1 MSYTFSR
8 RDFLKYSALTA
19 VAVAG
24 AGLLTGC
31 EIQDPNNPV
40 IKKLGYG
47 TTLGTTG
54 GLLKSVDTEGTTGVF
69 TFTVKNNSD
78 APLPMDPNESFVV
91 KVLDKDGNSKWS
103 NYFNLSIE
111 AVPGADG
118 KVPDILPQLPV
129 RTVGEYKVHVPDYA
143 GHAPN
148 PEDTLHPELRM
159 TPSVQAS
166 SSNSPIFTFQPAPL
180 VRAFLTLLL
189 GSLL

>member
-8 RDFLKYSALTA
+8 RDFLKYSAMTA

-78 APLPMDPNESFVV
+78 APLLMDPNESFVV

-111 AVPGADG
+111 AVQGADG
-118 KVPDILPQLPV
+118 KVPDILPELPA

-143 GHAPN
+143 GYALN
-148 PEDTLHPELRM
+148 LEDTLEFTFIPRPAKSPELRI
-159 TPSVQAS
+159 TWKIPGADLVK
-166 SSNSPIFTFQPAPL
+166 SNEGT
-180 VRAFLTLLL
+180 
-189 GSLL
+189 GK

>member
-54 GLLKSVDTEGTTGVF
+54 GLLKSVNTEGTDGVF
-69 TFTVKNNSD
+69 TFTVKNSSD
-78 APLPMDPNESFVV
+78 APLRMTPPIELFTVE
-91 KVLDKDGNSKWS
+91 VLDAKGNRKW
-103 NYFNLSIE
+103 NNNFNLTIE
-111 AVPGADG
+111 AVLGEDG
-118 KVPDILPQLPV
+118 KVPEILPELPP
-129 RTVGEYKVHVPDYA
+129 RTVGEYKVRVPLYA
-143 GHAPN
+143 SSAPG
-148 PEDTLHPELRM
+148 PEDTLEFTFIPRPANQPELRI
-159 TPSVQAS
+159 TWKIPGTDLVK
-166 SSNSPIFTFQPAPL
+166 SNEST
-180 VRAFLTLLL
+180 
-189 GSLL
+189 GK

>member
-8 RDFLKYSALTA
+8 RDFLKYSAMTA

-78 APLPMDPNESFVV
+78 APLRMTPNDIFTV
-91 KVLDKDGNSKWS
+91 KVLDAKGNRKW
-103 NYFNLSIE
+103 NNNFNLTIE
-111 AVPGADG
+111 AVLGEDG
-118 KVPDILPQLPV
+118 NVPDILPELPA

-143 GHAPN
+143 GYTPG
-148 PEDTLHPELRM
+148 PEDTLEFTYIPNPAKSPELRM
-159 TPSVQAS
+159 TWKIPGAD
-166 SSNSPIFTFQPAPL
+166 L
-180 VRAFLTLLL
+180 VK
-189 GSLL
+189 

>member
-54 GLLKSVDTEGTTGVF
+54 GLLKSVDTEGTDGVF

-78 APLPMDPNESFVV
+78 APLRMTPPIELFTVE
-91 KVLDKDGNSKWS
+91 VLDAKGNRKWNNNFS
-103 NYFNLSIE
+103 LTIE
-111 AVPGADG
+111 AVPGEDG
-118 KVPDILPQLPV
+118 KVPEILPGLPP

-143 GHAPN
+143 GHAPG
-148 PEDTLHPELRM
+148 PEDTLEFTYIPNPAKSPELRM
-159 TPSVQAS
+159 TWKILGAD
-166 SSNSPIFTFQPAPL
+166 L
-180 VRAFLTLLL
+180 VK
-189 GSLL
+189 

>member
-8 RDFLKYSALTA
+8 RDFLKYSAMTA

-54 GLLKSVDTEGTTGVF
+54 GLLKSVDTEGTDGVF

-78 APLPMDPNESFVV
+78 APLRMTPNDIFTV
-91 KVLDKDGNSKWS
+91 KVLDAKGNRKWNNNFS
-103 NYFNLSIE
+103 LTIE
-111 AVPGADG
+111 AVLGEDG
-118 KVPDILPQLPV
+118 KAPDILPELPP

-143 GHAPN
+143 GYAPG
-148 PEDTLHPELRM
+148 PEDTLEFTYIPLPAKSPKLRM
-159 TPSVQAS
+159 TWKILGAD
-166 SSNSPIFTFQPAPL
+166 L
-180 VRAFLTLLL
+180 VK
-189 GSLL
+189 

>member
-8 RDFLKYSALTA
+8 RDFLKYSAMTA

-54 GLLKSVDTEGTTGVF
+54 GLLESVDTEGTDGVF

-78 APLPMDPNESFVV
+78 ASLRMTTPIELFTVE
-91 KVLDKDGNSKWS
+91 VLDAKGNRKW
-103 NYFNLSIE
+103 NNNFNLTIE
-111 AVPGADG
+111 AVPGEDG
-118 KVPDILPQLPV
+118 KVPEILPELPP
-129 RTVGEYKVHVPDYA
+129 RTVGEYKVRVPFYA
-143 GHAPN
+143 SSAPG
-148 PEDTLHPELRM
+148 PEDTLEFTYTPNPAKSPELRM
-159 TPSVQAS
+159 TWKILGAD
-166 SSNSPIFTFQPAPL
+166 L
-180 VRAFLTLLL
+180 VK
-189 GSLL
+189 

>member
-8 RDFLKYSALTA
+8 RDFLKYSAMTA

-54 GLLKSVDTEGTTGVF
+54 GLLKSVDTEGTDGVF

-78 APLPMDPNESFVV
+78 APLRMTPNDIFTV
-91 KVLDKDGNSKWS
+91 KVLDAKGNSKWNNNFS
-103 NYFNLSIE
+103 LTIE
-111 AVPGADG
+111 AVRGEDG
-118 KVPDILPQLPV
+118 KAPDILPELPP

-148 PEDTLHPELRM
+148 PEDTLEFIFIPRPANQPELRI
-159 TPSVQAS
+159 TWKIPGTDLVK
-166 SSNSPIFTFQPAPL
+166 SNEST
-180 VRAFLTLLL
+180 
-189 GSLL
+189 GK

>member
-8 RDFLKYSALTA
+8 RDFLKYSAMTA

-54 GLLKSVDTEGTTGVF
+54 GLLKSVDTEGTDGVF

-78 APLPMDPNESFVV
+78 APLRMTPNDIFTV
-91 KVLDKDGNSKWS
+91 KVLDAKGNRKW
-103 NYFNLSIE
+103 NNNFNLTIE
-111 AVPGADG
+111 AVLGEDG
-118 KVPDILPQLPV
+118 KVPEILPELPP

-143 GHAPN
+143 GYAPG
-148 PEDTLHPELRM
+148 PEDTLEFTYIPNPAKSPELRM
-159 TPSVQAS
+159 TWKILGAD
-166 SSNSPIFTFQPAPL
+166 L
-180 VRAFLTLLL
+180 VK
-189 GSLL
+189 

>member
-8 RDFLKYSALTA
+8 RDFLKYSAMTA

-78 APLPMDPNESFVV
+78 APLPMTPNDIFTV
-91 KVLDKDGNSKWS
+91 KVLDAKGNRKW
-103 NYFNLSIE
+103 NNNFNLTIE
-111 AVPGADG
+111 AVLGADG
-118 KVPDILPQLPV
+118 KVPDILPNLPP

-148 PEDTLHPELRM
+148 PEDTLEFTYIPNPAKSPELRI
-159 TPSVQAS
+159 TWKIPGADLVK
-166 SSNSPIFTFQPAPL
+166 SNEST
-180 VRAFLTLLL
+180 
-189 GSLL
+189 GK

>member
-8 RDFLKYSALTA
+8 RDFLKYSAMTA

-54 GLLKSVDTEGTTGVF
+54 GLLKSVDTEGTDGVF

-78 APLPMDPNESFVV
+78 APLPMTPNDIFTV
-91 KVLDKDGNSKWS
+91 KVLDAKGNRKW
-103 NYFNLSIE
+103 NNNFNLTIE
-111 AVPGADG
+111 AVLGEDG
-118 KVPDILPQLPV
+118 NVPDILPELPA

-143 GHAPN
+143 GYAPG
-148 PEDTLHPELRM
+148 PEDTLEFTYIPLPAKSPELRM
-159 TPSVQAS
+159 TWKIPGAD
-166 SSNSPIFTFQPAPL
+166 L
-180 VRAFLTLLL
+180 VK
-189 GSLL
+189 

>member
-8 RDFLKYSALTA
+8 RDFLKYSAMTA

-54 GLLKSVDTEGTTGVF
+54 GLLKSVDLDGTAGVF

-78 APLPMDPNESFVV
+78 APLHMATPNERFVV

-111 AVPGADG
+111 AVPGKDG
-118 KVPDILPQLPV
+118 NTPDILPELPP
-129 RTVGEYKVHVPDYA
+129 RTVGEYKVRVPLYA
-143 GHAPN
+143 SSAPG
-148 PEDTLHPELRM
+148 PEDTLEFTYIPNPAKSPQLRM
-159 TPSVQAS
+159 TWKIPGADLVK
-166 SSNSPIFTFQPAPL
+166 SNEGT
-180 VRAFLTLLL
+180 
-189 GSLL
+189 GK

>member
-1 MSYTFSR
+1 M
-8 RDFLKYSALTA
+8 TA

-111 AVPGADG
+111 AVPGADS

-143 GHAPN
+143 RFAPN
-148 PEDTLHPELRM
+148 SEDTLEFTYIPLPAKSPELRM
-159 TPSVQAS
+159 TWKIPGAD
-166 SSNSPIFTFQPAPL
+166 L
-180 VRAFLTLLL
+180 VK
-189 GSLL
+189 

>member
-8 RDFLKYSALTA
+8 RDFLKYSAMTA

-54 GLLKSVDTEGTTGVF
+54 GLLKSVDLDGTAGVF

-111 AVPGADG
+111 AVQGADG
-118 KVPDILPQLPV
+118 KIPDILPQLPV
-129 RTVGEYKVHVPDYA
+129 RTVGEYKVHVPFYA
-143 GHAPN
+143 SSAPG
-148 PEDTLHPELRM
+148 PEDTLEFIFIPRPANQPERRITWKIPGADL
-159 TPSVQAS
+159 VK
-166 SSNSPIFTFQPAPL
+166 SNEGT
-180 VRAFLTLLL
+180 
-189 GSLL
+189 GK

>member
-8 RDFLKYSALTA
+8 RDFLKYSAMTA

-54 GLLKSVDTEGTTGVF
+54 GLLKSVDTEGTDGVF

-78 APLPMDPNESFVV
+78 APLLMTLNDIFTV
-91 KVLDKDGNSKWS
+91 KVLDAKGNRKWN
-103 NYFNLSIE
+103 NYFNLTIE
-111 AVPGADG
+111 AVPGEDG
-118 KVPDILPQLPV
+118 NAPDILPELPP

-143 GHAPN
+143 GYAPG
-148 PEDTLHPELRM
+148 PEDTLEFTYIPNPAKSPELRM
-159 TPSVQAS
+159 TWKILGAD
-166 SSNSPIFTFQPAPL
+166 L
-180 VRAFLTLLL
+180 VK
-189 GSLL
+189 

>member
-54 GLLKSVDTEGTTGVF
+54 GLLKSVDTEGTDGVF

-78 APLPMDPNESFVV
+78 APLRMTTPIELFTVE
-91 KVLDKDGNSKWS
+91 VLDAKGNRKGNNNFS
-103 NYFNLSIE
+103 LTIE
-111 AVPGADG
+111 AVPGEDG
-118 KVPDILPQLPV
+118 KVPDIFPNLPP

-148 PEDTLHPELRM
+148 PEDTLDFTYTPNPAKSPELRM
-159 TPSVQAS
+159 TWKILGAD
-166 SSNSPIFTFQPAPL
+166 L
-180 VRAFLTLLL
+180 VK
-189 GSLL
+189 

>member
-8 RDFLKYSALTA
+8 RDFLKYSAMTA

-54 GLLKSVDTEGTTGVF
+54 GLLKSVDTEGTDGVF

-78 APLPMDPNESFVV
+78 APLRMTPNDIFTV
-91 KVLDKDGNSKWS
+91 KVLDAKGNRKWNNNFS
-103 NYFNLSIE
+103 LTIE
-111 AVPGADG
+111 AVLGEDG
-118 KVPDILPQLPV
+118 KAPDILPELPP

-143 GHAPN
+143 GYAPG
-148 PEDTLHPELRM
+148 PEDTLEFTYIPLPAKSPNLRM
-159 TPSVQAS
+159 TWKILGAD
-166 SSNSPIFTFQPAPL
+166 L
-180 VRAFLTLLL
+180 VK
-189 GSLL
+189 

>member
-54 GLLKSVDTEGTTGVF
+54 GLLKSVDTEGTDGVF

-78 APLPMDPNESFVV
+78 ASLRMTTPIELFTVE
-91 KVLDKDGNSKWS
+91 VLDAKGNRKW
-103 NYFNLSIE
+103 NNNFNLTIE
-111 AVPGADG
+111 AVPGEDG
-118 KVPDILPQLPV
+118 KVPEILPELPP
-129 RTVGEYKVHVPDYA
+129 RTVGEYKVRVPFYA
-143 GHAPN
+143 SSAPGS
-148 PEDTLHPELRM
+148 EDTLEFTYTPNPAKSPELRM
-159 TPSVQAS
+159 TWKILGAD
-166 SSNSPIFTFQPAPL
+166 L
-180 VRAFLTLLL
+180 VK
-189 GSLL
+189 

>member
-8 RDFLKYSALTA
+8 RDFLKYSAMTA

-54 GLLKSVDTEGTTGVF
+54 GLLKSVDTEGTDGVF

-78 APLPMDPNESFVV
+78 APLPMTPNDIFTV
-91 KVLDKDGNSKWS
+91 KVLDAKGNRKW
-103 NYFNLSIE
+103 NNNFNLTIE

-118 KVPDILPQLPV
+118 KVPDILPELPA
-129 RTVGEYKVHVPDYA
+129 RTVGEYKVRVPFYA
-143 GHAPN
+143 SSAPT
-148 PEDTLHPELRM
+148 PEETLEFTFIPLPAKSPELRI
-159 TPSVQAS
+159 TWKILGAD
-166 SSNSPIFTFQPAPL
+166 L
-180 VRAFLTLLL
+180 VK
-189 GSLL
+189 

>member
-8 RDFLKYSALTA
+8 RDFLKYSAMTA

-54 GLLKSVDTEGTTGVF
+54 GLLKSVDVDKDGTTGVF

-78 APLPMDPNESFVV
+78 APLHMATPNESFVV
-91 KVLDKDGNSKWS
+91 KVLDEDGNSRW
-103 NYFNLSIE
+103 NNLFNLSIE

-118 KVPDILPQLPV
+118 MVPDILPELPV

-143 GHAPN
+143 RHAPN
-148 PEDTLHPELRM
+148 PEDTLEFTFIPRPAKSPELRI
-159 TPSVQAS
+159 TWKILGAD
-166 SSNSPIFTFQPAPL
+166 L
-180 VRAFLTLLL
+180 VK
-189 GSLL
+189 

>member
-8 RDFLKYSALTA
+8 RDFLKYSAMTA

-103 NYFNLSIE
+103 NCFNLSIE

-143 GHAPN
+143 RFAPN
-148 PEDTLHPELRM
+148 SEDTLEFTYIPLPAKSPELRM
-159 TPSVQAS
+159 TWKIPGAD
-166 SSNSPIFTFQPAPL
+166 L
-180 VRAFLTLLL
+180 VK
-189 GSLL
+189 

>member
-8 RDFLKYSALTA
+8 RDFLKYSAMTA

-111 AVPGADG
+111 AVPGADS

-143 GHAPN
+143 RFAPN
-148 PEDTLHPELRM
+148 SEDTLEFTYIPLPAKSPVLRM
-159 TPSVQAS
+159 TWKIPGAD
-166 SSNSPIFTFQPAPL
+166 L
-180 VRAFLTLLL
+180 VK
-189 GSLL
+189 

>member
-8 RDFLKYSALTA
+8 RDFLKYSAMTA

-78 APLPMDPNESFVV
+78 APLRMTPNDIFTV
-91 KVLDKDGNSKWS
+91 KVLDATGKTKWS
-103 NYFNLSIE
+103 NYFNLSIK
-111 AVPGADG
+111 AVLGEDG
-118 KVPDILPQLPV
+118 KAPDILPELPP

-148 PEDTLHPELRM
+148 PEDTLEFTYIPLPAKSPELRM
-159 TPSVQAS
+159 TWKIPGAD
-166 SSNSPIFTFQPAPL
+166 L
-180 VRAFLTLLL
+180 VK
-189 GSLL
+189 

>member
-8 RDFLKYSALTA
+8 RDFLKYSAMTA

-54 GLLKSVDTEGTTGVF
+54 GLLKSVDKDSTTGNGVF

-78 APLPMDPNESFVV
+78 VALRMDPKESFVV
-91 KVLDKDGNSKWS
+91 KVLDKDGNSRW
-103 NYFNLSIE
+103 NNDFNLSIE

-118 KVPDILPQLPV
+118 KVPGILPELPA
-129 RTVGEYKVHVPDYA
+129 RTVGEYKVHVPGYA

-148 PEDTLHPELRM
+148 PEETLEFTFIPRPAKRPELRI
-159 TPSVQAS
+159 TWKIPGTDLVK
-166 SSNSPIFTFQPAPL
+166 SNEGT
-180 VRAFLTLLL
+180 
-189 GSLL
+189 GK

>member
-8 RDFLKYSALTA
+8 RDFLKYSAMTA

-47 TTLGTTG
+47 TTQGTTG

-78 APLPMDPNESFVV
+78 APLRMTPNDIFTV
-91 KVLDKDGNSKWS
+91 KVLDAKGNRKW
-103 NYFNLSIE
+103 NNNFNLTIE
-111 AVPGADG
+111 AVLGEDG
-118 KVPDILPQLPV
+118 NVPDILPELPA

-143 GHAPN
+143 GYAPG
-148 PEDTLHPELRM
+148 PEDTLEFIYIPNPAKSPELRM
-159 TPSVQAS
+159 TWKIPGAD
-166 SSNSPIFTFQPAPL
+166 L
-180 VRAFLTLLL
+180 VK
-189 GSLL
+189 

>member
-8 RDFLKYSALTA
+8 RDFLKYSAMTA

-78 APLPMDPNESFVV
+78 APLRMTPNDIFTV
-91 KVLDKDGNSKWS
+91 KVLDATGKTKWS
-103 NYFNLSIE
+103 NYFKLSIK
-111 AVPGADG
+111 AVLGEDG
-118 KVPDILPQLPV
+118 KAPDILPELPP

-148 PEDTLHPELRM
+148 PEDTLEFIYIPNPAKSPELRI
-159 TPSVQAS
+159 TWKIPGADLVK
-166 SSNSPIFTFQPAPL
+166 SNEST
-180 VRAFLTLLL
+180 
-189 GSLL
+189 GK

>member
-54 GLLKSVDTEGTTGVF
+54 GLLKSVDTEGTYGVF
-69 TFTVKNNSD
+69 TFTVKNSSD
-78 APLPMDPNESFVV
+78 APLRMTNPNELFTVE
-91 KVLDKDGNSKWS
+91 VLDAKGNRKW
-103 NYFNLSIE
+103 NNNFNLTIE
-111 AVPGADG
+111 AVRGEDG
-118 KVPDILPQLPV
+118 NVPEILPDLPP
-129 RTVGEYKVHVPDYA
+129 RTVGEYKVRVHLYA
-143 GHAPN
+143 SSAPG
-148 PEDTLHPELRM
+148 PEDTLEFTYIPNPAKSPELRM
-159 TPSVQAS
+159 TWKILGAD
-166 SSNSPIFTFQPAPL
+166 L
-180 VRAFLTLLL
+180 VK
-189 GSLL
+189 

>member
-54 GLLKSVDTEGTTGVF
+54 GLLESVDTEGTTGVF

-111 AVPGADG
+111 AVPGADS

-143 GHAPN
+143 VYAPN
-148 PEDTLHPELRM
+148 SEDTLEFTYIPLPAKSPELRM
-159 TPSVQAS
+159 TWKILGAD
-166 SSNSPIFTFQPAPL
+166 L
-180 VRAFLTLLL
+180 VT
-189 GSLL
+189 

>member
-8 RDFLKYSALTA
+8 RDFLKYSAMTA

-54 GLLKSVDTEGTTGVF
+54 GLLKSVDTEGNDGVF

-78 APLPMDPNESFVV
+78 APLRMTPNDIFTV
-91 KVLDKDGNSKWS
+91 KVLDANGNSKWNNNFS
-103 NYFNLSIE
+103 LTIE
-111 AVPGADG
+111 AVRGEDG
-118 KVPDILPQLPV
+118 KAPDILPELPP
-129 RTVGEYKVHVPDYA
+129 RTVGEYKVHVRDYA
-143 GHAPN
+143 RHAPG
-148 PEDTLHPELRM
+148 PEDTLEFTYIPNPAKSPELRM
-159 TPSVQAS
+159 TWKILDAD
-166 SSNSPIFTFQPAPL
+166 L
-180 VRAFLTLLL
+180 VK
-189 GSLL
+189 

>member
-8 RDFLKYSALTA
+8 RDFLKYSAMTA

-31 EIQDPNNPV
+31 EVQDPNNPV

-54 GLLKSVDTEGTTGVF
+54 GLLKSVDTEGTDGVF

-78 APLPMDPNESFVV
+78 APLPMTPNDIFTV
-91 KVLDKDGNSKWS
+91 KVLDAKGNRKW
-103 NYFNLSIE
+103 NNNFNLTIE

-118 KVPDILPQLPV
+118 KVPDILTNLPP

-143 GHAPN
+143 GYAPG
-148 PEDTLHPELRM
+148 PEDTLEFTYFPLPAKSPELRI
-159 TPSVQAS
+159 TWKILGAD
-166 SSNSPIFTFQPAPL
+166 L
-180 VRAFLTLLL
+180 VK
-189 GSLL
+189 

>member
-54 GLLKSVDTEGTTGVF
+54 GLLKSVDTEGTDGVF
-69 TFTVKNNSD
+69 TFTVKNSSN
-78 APLPMDPNESFVV
+78 APLRMTPPIELFTVE
-91 KVLDKDGNSKWS
+91 VLDVKGNRKW
-103 NYFNLSIE
+103 NNNFNLTIE
-111 AVPGADG
+111 AVLGEDG
-118 KVPDILPQLPV
+118 NVPDIFPNLPP

-143 GHAPN
+143 GYAPG
-148 PEDTLHPELRM
+148 PEDTLEFTYTPNPAKSPELRM
-159 TPSVQAS
+159 TWKIPGAD
-166 SSNSPIFTFQPAPL
+166 L
-180 VRAFLTLLL
+180 VK
-189 GSLL
+189 

>member
-8 RDFLKYSALTA
+8 RDFLKYSAMTA

-54 GLLKSVDTEGTTGVF
+54 GLLKSVNTEGTDGVF
-69 TFTVKNNSD
+69 TFTVKNSSD
-78 APLPMDPNESFVV
+78 APLRMTPPIELFTVE
-91 KVLDKDGNSKWS
+91 VLDAKGNRKW
-103 NYFNLSIE
+103 NNNFNLTIE
-111 AVPGADG
+111 AVLGEDG
-118 KVPDILPQLPV
+118 KVPEILPELPP

-148 PEDTLHPELRM
+148 PEDTLEFTFIPRPAKSPELRI
-159 TPSVQAS
+159 TWKIPGADLVK
-166 SSNSPIFTFQPAPL
+166 SNEST
-180 VRAFLTLLL
+180 
-189 GSLL
+189 GK

>member
-8 RDFLKYSALTA
+8 RDFLKYSAMTA
-19 VAVAG
+19 VAVVG

-54 GLLKSVDTEGTTGVF
+54 GLLKSVNTEATTGVF

-78 APLPMDPNESFVV
+78 APLLMDPKESFVV

-103 NYFNLSIE
+103 NYFNLTIE
-111 AVPGADG
+111 AVPREDG
-118 KVPDILPQLPV
+118 KVPEILPELPP
-129 RTVGEYKVHVPDYA
+129 RTAGEYKVRVPLYA
-143 GHAPN
+143 SSAPG
-148 PEDTLHPELRM
+148 PEDTLEFTYTPNPAKSPELRM
-159 TPSVQAS
+159 TWKILGAD
-166 SSNSPIFTFQPAPL
+166 L
-180 VRAFLTLLL
+180 VK
-189 GSLL
+189 

>member
-8 RDFLKYSALTA
+8 RDFLKYSAMTA

-78 APLPMDPNESFVV
+78 AHLRMTPNDIFTV
-91 KVLDKDGNSKWS
+91 KVLDATGKTKWS
-103 NYFNLSIE
+103 NYFNLSIK
-111 AVPGADG
+111 AVLGEDG
-118 KVPDILPQLPV
+118 KAPDILPELPP

-148 PEDTLHPELRM
+148 PEDTLEFIYIPNPAKSPELRI
-159 TPSVQAS
+159 TWKIPGADLVK
-166 SSNSPIFTFQPAPL
+166 SNEST
-180 VRAFLTLLL
+180 
-189 GSLL
+189 GK

>member
-8 RDFLKYSALTA
+8 RDFLKYSAMTA

-78 APLPMDPNESFVV
+78 ASLLMDPKESFVV

-111 AVPGADG
+111 AVQGADG
-118 KVPDILPQLPV
+118 KVPDILPELPP
-129 RTVGEYKVHVPDYA
+129 RTVGEYKVRVPLYA
-143 GHAPN
+143 SSAPG
-148 PEDTLHPELRM
+148 PEDTLEFTYIPNPAKSPELRM
-159 TPSVQAS
+159 TWKIPGADLVK
-166 SSNSPIFTFQPAPL
+166 SNEST
-180 VRAFLTLLL
+180 
-189 GSLL
+189 SK

>member
-8 RDFLKYSALTA
+8 RDFLKYSAMTA

-78 APLPMDPNESFVV
+78 APLLMDPKESFVV

-111 AVPGADG
+111 AVLGEDG
-118 KVPDILPQLPV
+118 KAPDILPELPP

-148 PEDTLHPELRM
+148 PEDTLEFIYIPNPAKSPQLRI
-159 TPSVQAS
+159 TWKILGAD
-166 SSNSPIFTFQPAPL
+166 L
-180 VRAFLTLLL
+180 VKSGENT
-189 GSLL
+189 GK

>member
-54 GLLKSVDTEGTTGVF
+54 GLLKSVNTEGTDGVF
-69 TFTVKNNSD
+69 TFTVKNSSD
-78 APLPMDPNESFVV
+78 APLRMTPPIELFTVE
-91 KVLDKDGNSKWS
+91 VLDAKGNRKW
-103 NYFNLSIE
+103 NNNFNLTIE
-111 AVPGADG
+111 AVLGEDG
-118 KVPDILPQLPV
+118 KVPEILPELPP
-129 RTVGEYKVHVPDYA
+129 RTVGEYKVRVPLYA
-143 GHAPN
+143 SSAPGL
-148 PEDTLHPELRM
+148 EDTLEFTYTPNPAKSPELRM
-159 TPSVQAS
+159 TWKIPGAD
-166 SSNSPIFTFQPAPL
+166 L
-180 VRAFLTLLL
+180 VK
-189 GSLL
+189 

>member
-54 GLLKSVDTEGTTGVF
+54 GLLKSVDTEGTDGVF

-78 APLPMDPNESFVV
+78 APL
-91 KVLDKDGNSKWS
+91 
-103 NYFNLSIE
+103 
-111 AVPGADG
+111 
-118 KVPDILPQLPV
+118 
-129 RTVGEYKVHVPDYA
+129 
-143 GHAPN
+143 
-148 PEDTLHPELRM
+148 RM
-159 TPSVQAS
+159 TPPHRALHGRGPGCKGQPQVEQQ
-166 SSNSPIFTFQPAPL
+166 FQPDH
-180 VRAFLTLLL
+180 RGCSGGGRQ
-189 GSLL
+189 GS